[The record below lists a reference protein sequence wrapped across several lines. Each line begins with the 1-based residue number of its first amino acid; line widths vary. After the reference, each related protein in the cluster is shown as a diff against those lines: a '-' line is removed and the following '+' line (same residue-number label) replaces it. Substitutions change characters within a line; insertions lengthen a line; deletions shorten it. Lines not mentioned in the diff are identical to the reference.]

1 MIGIT
6 ERIKA
11 ILTEYADKYNSA
23 AMERDKL
30 KADNSAKYLPQV
42 ANVENEKVDE
52 AFKESIAPIKEKAFK
67 DVMDVLNVSRA
78 YIRVRIQDIDTE
90 ALAEINA
97 LKDIDLSESE
107 INALRVKYLGNYWGL
122 KALWEKAESKTGEI
136 AADSLHNA
144 ISFKPEPDKYFLI
157 FDEIEQEI
165 KKFFASF
172 VGHIAMT
179 STDADAVHSYM
190 LLNGNWFNE
199 MADRLDFN
207 PDFFTDF
214 APVYGLTKEE
224 QSRIKEEKEMWE
236 RQEKEIV
243 ERLRAEDKAREK
255 EEWERKHSGK
265 FYNF

>member
-11 ILTEYADKYNSA
+11 ILTEYAEKYNSA
-23 AMERDKL
+23 ALERDRL

-42 ANVENEKVDE
+42 ASVENEKVNE
-52 AFKESIAPIKEKAFK
+52 AFKESITPIKEKAFK
-67 DVMDVLNVSRA
+67 DAMDVLNVSRA

-97 LKDIDLSESE
+97 LKDIELSESE
-107 INALRVKYLGNYWGL
+107 ISALKIKYMGNYWGL
-122 KALWEKAESKTGEI
+122 KALWEKAESKTGDI
-136 AADSLHNA
+136 AADSLHNTT
-144 ISFKPEPDKYFLI
+144 SFKPEPDKYFII

-214 APVYGLTKEE
+214 APIYGLTKEE
-224 QSRIKEEKEMWE
+224 QSRINAEKEMWE
-236 RQEKEIV
+236 QTRKHIKESMREEEK
-243 ERLRAEDKAREK
+243 AKEK
-255 EEWERKHSGK
+255 DEWERKHSGK
-265 FYNF
+265 FYKF